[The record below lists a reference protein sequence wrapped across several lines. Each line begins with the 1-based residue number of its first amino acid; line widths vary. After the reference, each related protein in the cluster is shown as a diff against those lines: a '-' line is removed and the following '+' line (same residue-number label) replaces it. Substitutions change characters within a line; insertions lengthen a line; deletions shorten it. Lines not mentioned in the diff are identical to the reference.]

1 MYYCNNERLSKRKG
15 AARDEW
21 RCFFTLSVMGRHDK
35 AVVIIIS
42 N

>member
-21 RCFFTLSVMGRHDK
+21 RCFFYIVGSGAIGCLIQ
-35 AVVIIIS
+35 A
-42 N
+42 

>member
-21 RCFFTLSVMGRHDK
+21 RYFFLDCQLLTDMIKL
-35 AVVIIIS
+35 
-42 N
+42 